1 MERKFVKR
9 HFRRSTTF
17 PAPEVLVGSVAS
29 ENMVAHSF
37 WRLVCSVAVCSLVSS
52 GTAASGRG
60 VVAQFSSLTDDRN
73 VDFAVLPNFEIYVPS
88 QESPSTFLSSGPFQS
103 ELISEVRVARRDDFR
118 FTIETSGMVRLFVNE
133 ELLVETK
140 NNLVTTKPVSLNRGY
155 NSIRLSL
162 KSPKTGDTFI
172 RLRWESRGIEKGP
185 LPERFLKYTTE
196 DAAFAASQLRLQ
208 GRSLFLDY
216 RCGHC
221 HAVETGPD
229 SLVND
234 QSDGPSFVGIGSRRQ
249 RDWLAEWVLNPRTL
263 REHATMPS
271 LLHGDDSSEDA
282 AAIAAWLSQ
291 QKVADEAVG
300 SFRNGDVESGRQLVE
315 SLHCSGCHRLRDTE
329 NGGDVLIDLDQ
340 VDSKFIDGALVSFL
354 LNPSKHFDSIRMPDF
369 LFSVV
374 EAEDIAAFLVS
385 ESLSSG
391 ENESQNQELIDRGKL
406 LVQSTGC
413 LHCHESEIPNQ
424 HKAKPLRS
432 MASNSWNEGCLA
444 AKPEENNL
452 PRYSLTLEQRKALAA
467 FGRSNTGSSFRY
479 VGYHDA
485 SREIEKLNCRA
496 CHGTIELVPELAL
509 VGEKLK
515 PEWSA
520 SILDGTLSYKPRPW
534 IEARMPSFGRRGAR
548 IAEGMAMLNGL
559 PPRSGV
565 QKKMDPDLAE
575 IGRQLVSANG
585 GFACVTCHAVGPA
598 PATAVF
604 ESAGIN
610 FAYANERLQ
619 RDFFHRWVM
628 NPTQI
633 DSESKMPVYFSDG
646 ESPLPDVLSGSADA
660 QINAIWEYFKQ
671 GFDIN
676 PPE

>member
-1 MERKFVKR
+1 MARI
-9 HFRRSTTF
+9 
-17 PAPEVLVGSVAS
+17 
-29 ENMVAHSF
+29 
-37 WRLVCSVAVCSLVSS
+37 
-52 GTAASGRG
+52 
-60 VVAQFSSLTDDRN
+60 SSLSDDKN
-73 VDFAVLPNFEIYVPS
+73 IDFAVLPNFELYVPAN
-88 QESPSTFLSSGPFQS
+88 EPPSAFLPAGPFQS
-103 ELISEVRVARRDDFR
+103 ELIGEVRVARRDDFR
-118 FTIETSGMVRLFVNE
+118 FTIETSGTVRLFVNE
-133 ELLVETK
+133 ELLVESESK
-140 NNLVTTKPVSLNRGY
+140 EATTKPVQLNRGY
-155 NSIRLSL
+155 NAIRLSL
-162 KSPKTGDTFI
+162 KSPKTGGTFI
-172 RLRWESRGIEKGP
+172 RLRWESQGIAKGP
-185 LPERFLKYTTE
+185 LPERFLKYATD
-196 DAAFAASQLRLQ
+196 DAAFVASQLRLQ
-208 GRSLFLDY
+208 GRALFLDH

-221 HAVETGPD
+221 HTVDAGPD
-229 SLVND
+229 SLVKDHN
-234 QSDGPSFVGIGSRRQ
+234 DGPSFVGIGARRQ
-249 RDWLAEWVLNPRTL
+249 RDWMAKWILNPREL

-271 LLHGDDSSEDA
+271 LLHGDRSAEES

-291 QKVADEAVG
+291 QKSSDEAVG
-300 SFRNGDVESGRQLVE
+300 SFQNGDVESGRQLVE

-329 NGGDVLIDLDQ
+329 NGGEFLIDLDQ
-340 VDSKFIDGALVSFL
+340 IDSKFVDGALVAFL
-354 LNPSKHFDSIRMPDF
+354 LNPSRHFESIRMPDF
-369 LFSVV
+369 MFSVV

-385 ESLSSG
+385 ESLSTG
-391 ENESQNQELIDRGKL
+391 ENDSSEQKLIDRGKL

-413 LHCHESEIPNQ
+413 LHCHASEISNQ
-424 HKAKPLRS
+424 HRAKPLRS
-432 MASNSWNEGCLA
+432 MESDSWSRGCLA
-444 AKPEENNL
+444 AKPEDNNL
-452 PRYSLTLEQRKALAA
+452 PRYSLSSEQGKALAA
-467 FGRSNTGSSFRY
+467 FGRSKATSSLRH

-496 CHGTIELVPELAL
+496 CHGTIETVPELAL

-534 IEARMPSFGRRGAR
+534 LEARMPSFGRRGGR

-559 PPRSGV
+559 PPRSGA
-565 QKKMDPDLAE
+565 QTKLDPELAE
-575 IGRQLVSANG
+575 IGRQLISANG

-619 RDFFHRWVM
+619 QDFFHRWVM

-633 DSESKMPVYFSDG
+633 DPESKMPVYFSDG
-646 ESPLPDVLSGSADA
+646 ESPLPDVLSGSADS

>member
-1 MERKFVKR
+1 VVSF
-9 HFRRSTTF
+9 
-17 PAPEVLVGSVAS
+17 GSS
-29 ENMVAHSF
+29 KMVAHSV
-37 WRLVCSVAVCSLVSS
+37 WRLAVYAAMSSLVLS
-52 GTAASGRG
+52 GAAASGRG
-60 VVAQFSSLTDDRN
+60 VMARLSSLADDKK
-73 VDFAVLPNFEIYVPS
+73 VDFAVLPNFELYVPAS
-88 QESPSTFLSSGPFQS
+88 QPPSPFLGTGPFQS
-103 ELISEVRVARRDDFR
+103 ELMGEVRVARRDEFR
-118 FTIETSGMVRLFVNE
+118 FSIEASGSVRLFVNE
-133 ELLVETK
+133 ALLLESESKEATS
-140 NNLVTTKPVSLNRGY
+140 KPIQLNRGY
-155 NSIRLSL
+155 NGIRLSL
-162 KSPKTGDTFI
+162 KSPETGDTFI
-172 RLRWESRGIEKGP
+172 RLRWESQGVTKEP
-185 LPERFLKYTTE
+185 LPERFLKFTA
-196 DAAFAASQLRLQ
+196 DDPAFAASQLRLQ
-208 GRSLFLDY
+208 GRALFIDH

-221 HAVETGPD
+221 HSVEAGPD
-229 SLVND
+229 SLVMDEN
-234 QSDGPSFVGIGSRRQ
+234 DGPSFVGIGSRRQ
-249 RDWLAEWVLNPRTL
+249 KDWLTKWILDPRKL

-271 LLHGDDSSEDA
+271 LLHSDQSSEDA
-282 AAIAAWLSQ
+282 AAIAGWLSQ
-291 QKVADEAVG
+291 QKIPDEPIG

-329 NGGDVLIDLDQ
+329 NGGEVLIDLDQ
-340 VDSKFIDGALVSFL
+340 IDSKFLDGSLVAFL
-354 LNPSKHFDSIRMPDF
+354 LNPSRHFESIRMPDF

-374 EAEDIAAFLVS
+374 EAEDIAAFLVN
-385 ESLSSG
+385 ESLSIG
-391 ENESQNQELIDRGKL
+391 ENDSPEKAIIGRGKS

-413 LHCHESEIPNQ
+413 LHCHKSAVPNLHQ
-424 HKAKPLRS
+424 AKPLRL
-432 MASNSWNEGCLA
+432 MASASWETGCLA
-444 AKPEENNL
+444 ERPRDNNL
-452 PRYSLTLEQRKALAA
+452 PRYSLSPEQRNALAA
-467 FGRSNTGSSFRY
+467 FGRSKAESSLRY

-496 CHGTIELVPELAL
+496 CHGTIETVPELAL
-509 VGEKLK
+509 IGEKLK

-534 IEARMPSFGRRGAR
+534 IEARMPSFGKRGER

-559 PPRSGV
+559 PPRSEG
-565 QKKMDPDLAE
+565 QKAMDPDLAE

-633 DSESKMPVYFSDG
+633 DPESKMPVYFSDG
-646 ESPLPDVLSGSADA
+646 ESPLLDVLSGSADS